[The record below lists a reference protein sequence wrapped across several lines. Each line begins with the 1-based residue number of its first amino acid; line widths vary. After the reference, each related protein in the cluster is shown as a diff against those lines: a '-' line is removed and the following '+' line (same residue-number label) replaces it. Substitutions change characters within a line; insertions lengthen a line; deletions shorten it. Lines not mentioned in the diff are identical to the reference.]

1 MKVVNKACLNPCLN
15 GTWSL
20 TVPKNGSWNGATVE
34 S

>member
-20 TVPKNGSWNGATVE
+20 TAAEAAQVNVAEAS
-34 S
+34 